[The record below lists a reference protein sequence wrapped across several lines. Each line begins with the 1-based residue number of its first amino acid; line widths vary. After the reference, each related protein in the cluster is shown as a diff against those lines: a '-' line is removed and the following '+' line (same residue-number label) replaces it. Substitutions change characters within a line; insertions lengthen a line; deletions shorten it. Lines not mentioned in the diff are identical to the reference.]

1 MNVASSWTIAS
12 NCTGPNCSRGTRR
25 ANSGGAWRELF
36 GEYDMAQALIHV
48 DSPLL
53 PNLSEA
59 GWIECYADAAFV
71 VMAASC
77 N

>member
-1 MNVASSWTIAS
+1 
-12 NCTGPNCSRGTRR
+12 
-25 ANSGGAWRELF
+25 
-36 GEYDMAQALIHV
+36 MAQALIHV